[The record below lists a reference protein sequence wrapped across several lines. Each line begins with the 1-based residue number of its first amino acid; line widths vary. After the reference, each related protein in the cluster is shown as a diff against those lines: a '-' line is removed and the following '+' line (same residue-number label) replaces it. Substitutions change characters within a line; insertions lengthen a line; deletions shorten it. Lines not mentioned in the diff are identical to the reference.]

1 MKILNWNVERYKK
14 NKSEIDKIIHSYN
27 ADIVVLTETSSKLDL
42 GNEYQPI
49 KTENLSNGFDGV
61 QYDENENRVSIW
73 TRYKILNKTKTY
85 DGFTSVNTNLETE
98 FGNLNVYATIIGV
111 FGGKGERFNSDLNE
125 QILDFHNFNSEEMNC
140 IIGDLNT
147 TFSGF
152 TYPSHLARKVLNEQ
166 FSTLNMENVTKDID
180 NNVDHIIISNS
191 FIKDKKIGIDLFN
204 TDKKL
209 SDHIGIC
216 ISISK

>member
-42 GNEYQPI
+42 GNDYQHI

-61 QYDENENRVSIW
+61 QYDEYENRVSIW

-85 DGFTSVNTNLETE
+85 DEFTSINANLETE
-98 FGNLNVYATIIGV
+98 YGNLNVYATIIGV
-111 FGGKGERFNSDLNE
+111 FGGKGERFNNDLNE
-125 QILDFHNFNSEEMNC
+125 QILDFHNFNSGEMNC

-191 FIKDKKIGIDLFN
+191 FIKDKKIVIDLFN